1 MADTAKPTNYH
12 APADPAREN
21 EPLVPPRGVPDP
33 AALERGGAC
42 HPSSSPSASAA
53 SSPATGRPSYYY
65 LGRDGAQ
72 HPQMLEIRLGFV
84 RKVYG
89 ILLLQLLFT
98 FGVIA
103 LCTFV
108 PAVKNYFRG
117 VGEGNENGPQVARA
131 LMLTSLVASIVFI
144 VAIACCEGPRR
155 VYPYNYICL
164 GAFTVFE
171 AVICGTL
178 ASFYDTQS
186 VAIAFG
192 ITMLVVTGLTLFA
205 FQTRID
211 FTGLWVYLFVF
222 ILVVLIFAVFA
233 VLFQSKVLMIL
244 YCCLGV
250 LAYSLFLV
258 FDTQMV
264 VGMRMPPRACGIPC
278 CAGRGN
284 DDRRPEMR
292 KHFYSIDDY
301 TFAALN
307 LYIDF
312 VQIFLFVLQFV
323 GMCDFK

>member
-1 MADTAKPTNYH
+1 MRRFSQTCST
-12 APADPAREN
+12 
-21 EPLVPPRGVPDP
+21 
-33 AALERGGAC
+33 
-42 HPSSSPSASAA
+42 SP
-53 SSPATGRPSYYY
+53 
-65 LGRDGAQ
+65 
-72 HPQMLEIRLGFV
+72 
-84 RKVYG
+84 
-89 ILLLQLLFT
+89 
-98 FGVIA
+98 
-103 LCTFV
+103 
-108 PAVKNYFRG
+108 
-117 VGEGNENGPQVARA
+117 
-131 LMLTSLVASIVFI
+131 I

-258 FDTQMV
+258 FDT
-264 VGMRMPPRACGIPC
+264 GH
-278 CAGRGN
+278 
-284 DDRRPEMR
+284 RPDIE
-292 KHFYSIDDY
+292 S
-301 TFAALN
+301 
-307 LYIDF
+307 
-312 VQIFLFVLQFV
+312 
-323 GMCDFK
+323 